1 MRELG
6 EPDIKNSYREITGK
20 GLYDEDDDLE
30 HFLISDTITTC
41 RTSCEQWRG
50 VIFSMRINK
59 YHIMSIFEMDEA
71 EACVICHKLND

>member
-30 HFLISDTITTC
+30 HFLISDIPKC
-41 RTSCEQWRG
+41 
-50 VIFSMRINK
+50 
-59 YHIMSIFEMDEA
+59 YY
-71 EACVICHKLND
+71 NDLSDFL